1 MVTLTTLVAQV
12 KPYLRVDGDYDDD
25 VITSLVLSANAKL
38 KGSGVKEPGESVDEE
53 MKELYKL
60 AIKMLVSHW
69 YENREQEAEGRTQ
82 HVITLGVQ
90 SIILDLK
97 AGGLV
102 EDSKQKQTD

>member
-1 MVTLTTLVAQV
+1 MMDLLHEV

-25 VITSLVLSANAKL
+25 IVILPLINAAQAKL
-38 KGSGVKEPGESVDEE
+38 TGAGVRKPDKHTDRED
-53 MKELYKL
+53 KDLYGL
-60 AIKMLVSHW
+60 AVKMLVSHW

-90 SIILDLK
+90 SIILQLK

-102 EDSKQKQTD
+102 ENSK